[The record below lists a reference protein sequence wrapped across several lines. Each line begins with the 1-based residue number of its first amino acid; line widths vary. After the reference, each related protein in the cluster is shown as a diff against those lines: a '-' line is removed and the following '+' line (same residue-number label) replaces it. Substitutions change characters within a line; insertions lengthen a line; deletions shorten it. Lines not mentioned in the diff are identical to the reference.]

1 MVKNLPAS
9 SGGPGS
15 DPGSG
20 RAAGEGNGCP
30 LQYSC
35 PENSMDRGA
44 WWATVHRVAESRTQV
59 SVHTHTMQFL
69 TWGFIFYLGKSSSL
83 QKFLVI
89 VMNIPFWKRI
99 FSEPHFHVSISVTPH
114 FYREVINKYS
124 FFSISTSPP
133 HPYAFVWLLFL
144 FAQKEVL
151 PIKTSVLPDQPSSC
165 LSSLSM

>member
-1 MVKNLPAS
+1 MAAHSSIPARRIPWTEEP
-9 SGGPGS
+9 GG
-15 DPGSG
+15 
-20 RAAGEGNGCP
+20 
-30 LQYSC
+30 LQSTGLL
-35 PENSMDRGA
+35 RVGHK
-44 WWATVHRVAESRTQV
+44 WAC
-59 SVHTHTMQFL
+59 THTMQFL